1 VYIEDVVI
9 HEFGHALGLGHSDV
23 PDTTMEPSMSGYC
36 DTSQLTLEADD
47 ISGIRSLYPPTA
59 SSSSGQAPATPSGL
73 VASVNA
79 TSPTSSIALSWAD
92 NANNE
97 TGYSVE
103 RSTDGRSFTP
113 IAQIGGNTGA
123 WTDGGLNGGTMY
135 YYRVRAFNGSGNSAY
150 SNTASAQTQT
160 GAASTAPTVAI
171 SSPSSRSSYASGA
184 VVNFSGSANDAADG
198 NLTGGIQ
205 WTSNVDGPIGSGGS
219 FSRVLSSG
227 VHTITAN
234 VTDSAG
240 LMASTQVTITVSA
253 PAVSSTPTTSG
264 VTLTARGYKVKGNQT
279 VDLAWSGLS
288 GGSVDIYRN
297 GSVISSTANDGA
309 ETDRINKKGGGATY
323 TYQVCEGG
331 TSTCSNSVSV
341 SF

>member
-1 VYIEDVVI
+1 
-9 HEFGHALGLGHSDV
+9 
-23 PDTTMEPSMSGYC
+23 
-36 DTSQLTLEADD
+36 
-47 ISGIRSLYPPTA
+47 
-59 SSSSGQAPATPSGL
+59 
-73 VASVNA
+73 
-79 TSPTSSIALSWAD
+79 
-92 NANNE
+92 
-97 TGYSVE
+97 
-103 RSTDGRSFTP
+103 
-113 IAQIGGNTGA
+113 
-123 WTDGGLNGGTMY
+123 
-135 YYRVRAFNGSGNSAY
+135 
-150 SNTASAQTQT
+150 
-160 GAASTAPTVAI
+160 
-171 SSPSSRSSYASGA
+171 
-184 VVNFSGSANDAADG
+184 
-198 NLTGGIQ
+198 
-205 WTSNVDGPIGSGGS
+205 VDGPIGSGGS